1 MRNRILAALLVCFS
15 LVAFNAKADSIAGV
29 NLGQAGPDQWAVFTL
44 GSNVSPN
51 VDIEGQGFV
60 QGNVGAAGG
69 GNVTLGSGQAEIKG
83 DLYYH
88 TGGKLKNAGKITG
101 HTHQNAATDTL
112 LNQAALDAQTA
123 SDNAWA
129 LPVTP
134 AYASL
139 TNVNLSGGQNI
150 TITGSG
156 QVVLKLSNFII
167 SSGTFTLAGNAGTN
181 YVINVSNQF
190 SLSNSAK
197 IILAAGISP
206 TNVLFNIRGTG
217 TQVTLSGS
225 STFNGVLLATKRSVA
240 LSGASQVNGE
250 VIANSVNISGQAR
263 IIQAVTPSLN
273 R

>member
-1 MRNRILAALLVCFS
+1 
-15 LVAFNAKADSIAGV
+15 
-29 NLGQAGPDQWAVFTL
+29 
-44 GSNVSPN
+44 
-51 VDIEGQGFV
+51 
-60 QGNVGAAGG
+60 
-69 GNVTLGSGQAEIKG
+69 
-83 DLYYH
+83 
-88 TGGKLKNAGKITG
+88 
-101 HTHQNAATDTL
+101 

-197 IILAAGISP
+197 IILGAGISP

-240 LSGASQVNGE
+240 LSGATQVNGE
-250 VIANSVNISGQAR
+250 VIANSVNIAGQAR
-263 IIQAVTPSLN
+263 IIQAVTPSKN
-273 R
+273 Q